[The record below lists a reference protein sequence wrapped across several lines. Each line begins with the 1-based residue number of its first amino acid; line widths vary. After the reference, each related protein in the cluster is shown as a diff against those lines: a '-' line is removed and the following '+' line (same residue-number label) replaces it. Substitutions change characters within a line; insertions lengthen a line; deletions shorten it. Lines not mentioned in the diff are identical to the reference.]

1 MRLGYPMVQSGV
13 QSGQFADKYTV
24 RPINRTI
31 MFRISPDQR
40 SLNTSKGIA
49 SFRTL
54 SFVSKPER
62 IPNSP
67 PRGILHRMRNLLAT
81 RIVLKI

>member
-1 MRLGYPMVQSGV
+1 MGLGYSMAQSGV

-40 SLNTSKGIA
+40 SLNKDRFEDLDSVT
-49 SFRTL
+49 R
-54 SFVSKPER
+54 
-62 IPNSP
+62 
-67 PRGILHRMRNLLAT
+67 RGGDNLLGT
-81 RIVLKI
+81 KCQ